1 MTLNPPLLLVS
12 ALFFLAL
19 TSVFYLTAWV
29 AATMALRFGGF
40 SHVANKRVLL
50 IALTLPP
57 FLAVVPTVS
66 GAMLKH
72 SHAAQALEHHSAVC
86 GQVFTGLLAA
96 WHFAGSGAVVDT
108 ILGALVNGSA
118 WLLVGSG
125 LFLVLRLVRAT
136 LALERGIT
144 MFLQPPSPPLSR
156 SLARVGQQIPLDAA
170 RFHECAFPATYSSV
184 LGLRRLRCVLSREFV
199 ASAAAEE
206 LDAVVAHEAAHIRA
220 GDVWVTLLVSALCC
234 LFFLLRPVR
243 LLAHRWREEAE
254 LACDAAAIRVTRR
267 PLALAAAILRASGM
281 PVSLPEQKRALPT
294 VAMSFTDESSCSAG
308 KRVERLMAQ
317 ADSASPAEVP
327 ESALKLWSGWLTTL
341 LLGALGVAALSSPQ
355 MICYAHCSLE
365 AVAHLIP

>member
-19 TSVFYLTAWV
+19 TSAFYLAAWL
-29 AATMALRFGGF
+29 AAAVALRFGGF
-40 SHVANKRVLL
+40 SHAANKRVLL
-50 IALTLPP
+50 TALTLPP
-57 FLAVVPTVS
+57 LLAVVPTVS
-66 GAMLKH
+66 GATLKH

-96 WHFAGSGAVVDT
+96 WRFAGSGAAADDA
-108 ILGALVNGSA
+108 LGTLINGSA
-118 WLLVGSG
+118 WLVVGSG
-125 LFLVLRLVRAT
+125 LFLALRLVRAT
-136 LALERGIT
+136 LALETGLT

-156 SLARVGQQIPLDAA
+156 SLARVGQRMPLDAA
-170 RFHECAFPATYSSV
+170 RFHECAFPAAYSSV

-199 ASAAAEE
+199 ASAADEE

-243 LLAHRWREEAE
+243 LLARRWREEAE
-254 LACDAAAIRVTRR
+254 LACDDAAVRATRR

-281 PVSLPEQKRALPT
+281 PVALPGRKRALPA
-294 VAMSFTDESSCSAG
+294 VAMSFTDEGACSAG
-308 KRVERLMAQ
+308 RRVERLMAQ
-317 ADSASPAEVP
+317 AHSASPADAP
-327 ESALKLWSGWLTTL
+327 ESALKVWSGWLTTL
-341 LLGALGVAALSSPQ
+341 LLAALGIAALSSAQ

-365 AVAHLIP
+365 AVARLLP